1 MPEEPKKKGKRESNS
16 TPSQKRAMR
25 EEIFAREYVADS
37 RLNGQEAAIRAGYSP
52 KTARAAAS
60 RLLTKSNVQAMIAE
74 LTKAKADALD
84 LKAEQVLRE
93 LKLMGFSNMLD
104 YIRVQD
110 GDAYIDLSKLTRE
123 QAAAIQEIT
132 VEEYT
137 EGKGKDKRDIR
148 KTRFKLTDKR
158 GSLELLGRHLKLFSE
173 KVQMDVK
180 HTFGGVD
187 DMSEE
192 EADAILQAGARIRSV
207 ASSRR
212 QNQEI

>member
-1 MPEEPKKKGKRESNS
+1 MPEEPKEKVKCGKPGSDS
-16 TPSQKRAMR
+16 TPSKKRAMR
-25 EEIFAREYVADS
+25 EEIFAREYVID
-37 RLNGQEAAIRAGYSP
+37 LNGTKAAIAAGYSE
-52 KTARAAAS
+52 KGADVRAAE
-60 RLLTKSNVQAMIAE
+60 LLGNRRVQAMIAE
-74 LTKAKADALD
+74 LSKSKADALD

-104 YIRVQD
+104 YVTVKD
-110 GDAYIDLSKLTRE
+110 GDAYVDLSKLTRE

-137 EGKGKDKRDIR
+137 EGRGKEARDIKR
-148 KTRFKLTDKR
+148 TRFKLADKR

-192 EADAILQAGARIRSV
+192 EADAILKAGARSV

-212 QNQEI
+212 QGQEI